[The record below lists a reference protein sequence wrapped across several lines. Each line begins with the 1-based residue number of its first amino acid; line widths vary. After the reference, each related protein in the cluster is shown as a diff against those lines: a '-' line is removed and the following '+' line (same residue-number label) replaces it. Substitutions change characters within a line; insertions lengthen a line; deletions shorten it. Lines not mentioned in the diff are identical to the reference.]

1 MRNRADV
8 RLLVFRLGDLTCA
21 AELVRV
27 REVLP
32 TQAPTRVPGAPPA
45 VAGLINVRGVLVP
58 LFDGRRALGQSPTS
72 DGAIMLVE
80 IAGRPVGFA
89 VDEVVDLVTLG
100 GGEWA
105 ERSELPGVDPRAVR
119 GVGRRDGQSFVVL
132 DLDALLVPLLQ
143 PENRKPDA
151 QTPSGSSG

>member
-1 MRNRADV
+1 MRDQADV

-32 TQAPTRVPGAPPA
+32 PQAPTRVPGAPPA

-72 DGAIMLVE
+72 DGAIILVE
-80 IAGRPVGFA
+80 VAERTVGFA
-89 VDEVVDLVTLG
+89 VDEVVDLITLS

-105 ERSELPGVDPRAVR
+105 ERSELPGVDPRVVK
-119 GVGRRDGQSFVVL
+119 GVGRRDGRGFPVL
-132 DLDALLVPLLQ
+132 DIDALVLPLLDAETLK
-143 PENRKPDA
+143 RA
-151 QTPSGSSG
+151 SGSSG

>member
-1 MRNRADV
+1 MRDPADV

-21 AELVRV
+21 AELIRV

-32 TQAPTRVPGAPPA
+32 PQAPTRVPGAPPA

-72 DGAIMLVE
+72 DGAIILVE
-80 IAGRPVGFA
+80 VAARTVGFA
-89 VDEVVDLVTLG
+89 VDEVVDLITLS

-105 ERSELPGVDPRAVR
+105 EQSELPGVDPRVVK
-119 GVGRRDGQSFVVL
+119 GVGRHDGRAFPVL
-132 DLDALLVPLLQ
+132 DIDALVLPLLDAETLK
-143 PENRKPDA
+143 RA
-151 QTPSGSSG
+151 AGPSG